1 METIH
6 NLVEEITMEDPKKIV
21 QMPIRIDLYTRTEL
35 KVLAL
40 RKGISLNELV
50 LGYVMEGF
58 EKERNRN
65 PDAE

>member
-58 EKERNRN
+58 NKENK
-65 PDAE
+65 E